1 MAEDVE
7 HTRMIETVEEA
18 LQRLEGSQG
27 ASREAA
33 ATSCK
38 SAVSKIEKY
47 ITGNGGHIS
56 TSHWWF
62 AAVEDEAAG
71 ERSAATG

>member
-7 HTRMIETVEEA
+7 HTRMIETVEDA

-47 ITGNGGHIS
+47 NRKRRAYINLS
-56 TSHWWF
+56 L
-62 AAVEDEAAG
+62 VV
-71 ERSAATG
+71 RSCGR